1 MRFCSSLQKDSDS
14 QQYPPGISCS
24 ALFFAL
30 LPESAGISDS
40 IILIEFFIFQAL
52 NPRIWELPVEVF
64 YQRRYILF
72 LGPKIIFVIESI
84 PILFFFVSFNQRTIW
99 SIFQLAPSL

>member
-1 MRFCSSLQKDSDS
+1 MQKDSDS

-24 ALFFAL
+24 ALIFAL

-40 IILIEFFIFQAL
+40 IILIEFFSLSI
-52 NPRIWELPVEVF
+52 PVFGNCLLIVF